1 MKFLKPFLHQ
11 NDAYASGLY
20 AAESPLIYAVD
31 DVPELTGLYNALL
44 EASGYR
50 VRTFN
55 DRAEVVAAL
64 RMDRKKPELL
74 ITDCLGHSMPV
85 ERFMCHCL
93 DVHPTL
99 RVLMV
104 SGFSQTD
111 TEITRARPDRF
122 IQKPFTSEEFRR
134 EVSAA
139 LAA

>member
-1 MKFLKPFLHQ
+1 MKLLKPFLQQ
-11 NDAYASGLY
+11 NDAYVSGPCASE
-20 AAESPLIYAVD
+20 APLIYAVD
-31 DVPELTGLYNALL
+31 DEPELTRLYTALL
-44 EASGYR
+44 EALGYR
-50 VRTFN
+50 VRSFN
-55 DRAEVVAAL
+55 NRAEVVAAL
-64 RMDRKKPELL
+64 RMDRRKPELL

-104 SGFSQTD
+104 SGFSNTD
-111 TEITRARPDRF
+111 GEIRRARPDRF
-122 IQKPFTSEEFRR
+122 IQKPFTFEEFRR

>member
-1 MKFLKPFLHQ
+1 
-11 NDAYASGLY
+11 
-20 AAESPLIYAVD
+20 LIYAVD
-31 DVPELTGLYNALL
+31 DEPELTRLYTALL
-44 EASGYR
+44 EALGYR

-55 DRAEVVAAL
+55 NRAEVVAAL
-64 RMDRKKPELL
+64 RMDRRKPELL

-99 RVLMV
+99 QVLMV
-104 SGFSQTD
+104 SGFSNTD
-111 TEITRARPDRF
+111 GEIRRARPDRF
-122 IQKPFTSEEFRR
+122 IQKPFTFEEFRR

>member
-1 MKFLKPFLHQ
+1 MKFLKPFLPQ
-11 NDAYASGLY
+11 NDAHASGLG
-20 AAESPLIYAVD
+20 ASESPLIYAVD

-64 RMDRKKPELL
+64 RKPELL

-104 SGFSQTD
+104 SGFSKTD
-111 TEITRARPDRF
+111 GEIRRARPDRF
-122 IQKPFTSEEFRR
+122 IQKPFTSE
-134 EVSAA
+134 
-139 LAA
+139 

>member
-1 MKFLKPFLHQ
+1 
-11 NDAYASGLY
+11 
-20 AAESPLIYAVD
+20 
-31 DVPELTGLYNALL
+31 
-44 EASGYR
+44 

-55 DRAEVVAAL
+55 DRAEVVATL
-64 RMDRKKPELL
+64 RTDRRKPDLL
-74 ITDCLGHSMPV
+74 ITDFFGHSMPV

-122 IQKPFTSEEFRR
+122 IQKPFTPEEFRR

>member
-1 MKFLKPFLHQ
+1 M
-11 NDAYASGLY
+11 
-20 AAESPLIYAVD
+20 IYAVD
-31 DVPELTGLYNALL
+31 DEPELTGLYTALL
-44 EASGYR
+44 EGSDYC

-55 DRAEVVAAL
+55 NRAEVVAAL
-64 RMDRKKPELL
+64 RMDRRKPELL
-74 ITDCLGHSMPV
+74 ITDYLGHPMPV
-85 ERFMCHCL
+85 ERFMSHCL

>member
-1 MKFLKPFLHQ
+1 MKLLEPFLHQ
-11 NDAYASGLY
+11 NDASASGLC
-20 AAESPLIYAVD
+20 ASESPLIYAVD
-31 DVPELTGLYNALL
+31 DEPELTGLYATLL
-44 EASGYR
+44 EASGYC

-55 DRAEVVAAL
+55 NRAEVVAAL

-85 ERFMCHCL
+85 ERFICHCL

>member
-1 MKFLKPFLHQ
+1 MKLLKPFLHQ
-11 NDAYASGLY
+11 NDACASGLC
-20 AAESPLIYAVD
+20 ASESPLIYAVD
-31 DVPELTGLYNALL
+31 DVPELTRLYTTLL
-44 EASGYR
+44 EASGYC

-64 RMDRKKPELL
+64 RTDQRKPELL
-74 ITDCLGHSMPV
+74 ITDYLGHSMPV

-99 RVLMV
+99 RVLMA
-104 SGFSQTD
+104 SGFGQRD
-111 TEITRARPDRF
+111 AEITRARPDRF
-122 IQKPFTSEEFRR
+122 IQKPFTPEEFRR